1 MDPQQETGPGR
12 SLNSSAMSS
21 SRARQFPGNCSL
33 EQALETVVDVYH
45 QYSVRKGQKD
55 LLSTEEFSTLLKEQ
69 APTFLG
75 ACDRNQPGYLERLFS
90 ETDLNHDKELSFEE
104 FTIVLSKLADD
115 AHRISHGSERC
126 GPDRD

>member
-1 MDPQQETGPGR
+1 
-12 SLNSSAMSS
+12 MSS

-69 APTFLG
+69 PCPLSQ
-75 ACDRNQPGYLERLFS
+75 DRNQPGYLERLFS